1 MSEIYETN
9 MTENKPW
16 KKAMCVFLSVI
27 IAFGTFVALTVGSS
41 RLQDWLGI
49 KSMLSAYAAEI
60 VDTKGAAAVDEEAML
75 ANNHVIDLKNTDG
88 SNTVYLFSE
97 PISFTDEN
105 GNLKTKD
112 ISVEKQTDN
121 NIKNSGYEYTN
132 GQNDYRL
139 NFSTD
144 SRKGLLAEFDD
155 CSYSI
160 VPISEISVEGSE
172 SKAALLNEEFE
183 VFQYE
188 NIYGNGTNLRFYPQL
203 NGVKD
208 EIVLDQNIG
217 KNAFSFEL
225 NTKNCTA
232 VLNDDGTVSLLSS
245 SDNSAVQTFS
255 APFAYDSKY
264 VEGIKDSH
272 YIDCKYSL
280 EKKSETSYVLTV
292 TVDNEWLNDKNTVY
306 PVIIDPTTSNIS
318 NYRDA
323 GIYSSKS
330 SNCYG
335 KETTC
340 CFGRASEYGYGRVLN
355 QFTMPTD
362 IKKGA
367 KINSAY
373 MWQRE
378 TTGRT
383 STTYVTPYMVKDAW
397 AEGDVTWATR
407 PMYYTSTG
415 MTKRNIN
422 SKSSDDPDNSYW
434 YKFNI
439 TSAVQKW
446 TDGSYKNN
454 GVIFVSSE
462 ETDKEYNWRAFTS
475 KQYSSS
481 AMRPYTVINY
491 TNDTTAPTVTSVT
504 GNPTSWT
511 KNNVTLTVNG
521 AADNSG
527 GAGLHSTPYSFSTTK
542 GSYSW
547 QSSKSKTFSANDTI
561 YVYVRDALNNIRLVS
576 TQNITKIDKTAPAA
590 PTVTGNASSWTKDN
604 VTLTASSTDSASGIT
619 AYSFSTQAGTYSW
632 QTGKTKSFSS
642 NATVYVYAKDNAG
655 NISAAKTVTINKI
668 DKTKPVISDI
678 AISRDETTGNT
689 VAKITASDSQ
699 SGIGG
704 YSFDGGS
711 TWQTSNTKTFENA
724 PNEVSIAVKDNAGNI
739 STDVA
744 DALMPEFYDEDNL
757 IGILNPDT
765 ESKESIQYK
774 IGEEG
779 EWTDYIVPFAVPAY
793 EEFTVYAKIGENGAV
808 ISKTVTADTSEI
820 GAYSESNTDFSL
832 SYKNVSFDFTR
843 TYNSREKAWF
853 FATDSSVSKVSENLI
868 KAQLPDGSK
877 LSFVKISDTAYK
889 NELSD
894 CTLTVLDEG
903 FIIKNDDI
911 NYTYNSE
918 GQLISVSNKYGD
930 EISVTRS
937 SSSIFI
943 KDGEDRGYTL
953 ALNSDGN
960 IVSVTDPV
968 GGVINYSY
976 DQSGNLTKVVDQAGV
991 TLSQYSYTDGVL
1003 TKSLDKTINY
1013 SADGRVSSYLY
1024 DSGAYVNYTY
1034 NDEEKTI
1041 STESSVETT
1050 TSTTYNDALLTVSS
1064 TDEEGNTTEYTYD
1077 EQLRISTETS
1087 DGNTVTY
1094 SYDENGNL
1102 ISQVSDDEE
1111 AENTYYTYDSNSNVI
1126 RQQTGES
1133 YTYYVY
1139 NENDEN
1145 TLVATLKEDYKGEI
1159 PTVYDLTLTCF
1170 DTVSYN
1176 YDNGMLT
1183 KTVDSKAGE
1192 TVTYTYDSYGNTLK
1206 VTTTKA
1212 DGDETTVSVTD
1223 STYDSLGNVL
1233 TSTSGEEKSSYVYDA
1248 AGRTLLADDNGKCTR
1263 TIYDSLG
1270 RTVQEISP
1278 EDYDASKDG
1287 LKAETPSNTYADAT
1301 AGQTYVYASNGTLT
1315 SETNRLGKTTKYF
1328 YNDIGSKV
1336 REEFD
1341 IYKFY
1346 YLNHGELYQVKV
1358 AGVTTVSYNYDNDF
1372 KLLSETYANDDVI
1385 RYTYNDN
1392 GDVTAQ
1398 YHNSNARP
1406 YVTYTYD
1413 EDGELTEKVNTDT
1426 GLKYV
1431 YGENNKV
1438 DVYKT
1443 SDNTLVQSYTETE
1456 TEADEENNIEAKT
1469 DVTETHFGTTY
1480 TSVLKEKSI
1489 EYTSGSNTVQYS
1501 DETTGTDEDEK
1512 VSSETL
1518 KYGGSAVL
1526 SSEFTYDDNNN
1537 ITEKLISYSQNSKP
1551 QTVSIVNSYDSKNR
1565 ITATGYGQFD
1575 EYFTYDESDQ
1585 LTRVDNN
1592 TNGMGYTAAYSY
1604 DNRGN
1609 VVSKIE
1615 YSYTRDSLENKRP
1628 RSTTTFT
1635 YANSGW
1641 KDQLVSV
1648 NGVELTYDANGNVL
1662 TYGDRE
1668 YTWESGRN
1676 LAEIKD
1682 GSNTYFYKYDE
1693 NGIRT
1698 SKTVNGVTTYFNT
1711 RDGVILSQTD
1721 GTDTW
1726 YFQYDKN
1733 GTPIGFI
1740 FNGTQYFYM
1749 TNQMGDVISI
1759 TDANGEELVEYEYDE
1774 WGKTISVMEMNDNG
1788 KFFANTNPIRYRG
1801 YYYDTETG
1809 YYYLRSRY
1817 YDPSICRFINSD
1829 VPEIAKISKG
1839 ITAGAN
1845 SFAYCNND
1853 PINDSDPSGAF
1864 SSKDIKNFFSQVF
1877 KWIKNKITSAI
1888 KNRIGYYKKPYLKIS
1903 KGLVASLIDTII
1915 YASSNAVVSSIK
1927 SAGIKTAFS
1936 AAKRYIKN
1944 NPNKFTKLLKSD
1956 GIKKIGSLIPDV
1968 YEFTFKNIAK
1978 IWRRKVATF
1987 ITVNQAKDRLLGR
2000 IKIYEWIS
2008 NFTSVGGIVAYIFDI
2023 VDGKTDGYIT
2033 LKVK

>member
-27 IAFGTFVALTVGSS
+27 IGFGTFVALTVGSS

-121 NIKNSGYEYTN
+121 KIKNSGYEYTN

-155 CSYSI
+155 CAYSI
-160 VPISEISVEGSE
+160 IPISEISVEGSE

-217 KNAFSFEL
+217 NNAFSFEL

-232 VLNDDGTVSLLSS
+232 VLNDDGTVSLLSN

-272 YIDCKYSL
+272 YIDCKYAL

-292 TVDNEWLNDKNTVY
+292 TVDNEWLNDENTVY
-306 PVIIDPTTSNIS
+306 PVIIDPTTSNIA
-318 NYRDA
+318 NMYDLPIHTKRTTVGATVDA
-323 GIYSSKS
+323 NAVGTS
-330 SNCYG
+330 
-335 KETTC
+335 T
-340 CFGRASEYGYGRVLN
+340 EYGTSRSL
-355 QFTMPTD
+355 
-362 IKKGA
+362 IKFDKPKEIKSGA
-367 KINSAY
+367 TINSAY
-373 MWQRE
+373 YWTRE
-378 TTGRT
+378 LTGRT
-383 STTYVTPYMVKDAW
+383 SAFQAGVYKITSSWNEKSLW
-397 AEGDVTWATR
+397 STR
-407 PMYYTSTG
+407 PSYNTTRITYRSITSHSTDVE
-415 MTKRNIN
+415 NN
-422 SKSSDDPDNSYW
+422 PYW

-439 TSAVQKW
+439 KYLVQQWYSGTTNYGFMMKYENESDSAKNLRTFAHAEYSTSSW
-446 TDGSYKNN
+446 
-454 GVIFVSSE
+454 
-462 ETDKEYNWRAFTS
+462 
-475 KQYSSS
+475 
-481 AMRPYTVINY
+481 RPYTVINY

-547 QSSKSKTFSANDTI
+547 QSSKSKTFTANDTI

-604 VTLTASSTDSASGIT
+604 VTLTASSTDSASGI
-619 AYSFSTQAGTYSW
+619 ASYSFSTQAGTYSW

-757 IGILNPDT
+757 IGIFNPDT

-774 IGEEG
+774 IGEDG
-779 EWTDYIVPFAVPAY
+779 EWTDYTVPFAVPAY
-793 EEFTVYAKIGENGAV
+793 EESTVYAKIGENGAV

-820 GAYSESNTDFSL
+820 GAYSESNTDFTI

-877 LSFVKISDTAYK
+877 LSFIKISDTAYK
-889 NELSD
+889 NETTD
-894 CTLTVLDEG
+894 CTLTVLDDG
-903 FIIKNDDI
+903 YIIKNDDI

-960 IVSVTDPV
+960 IVSATDPA

-991 TLSQYSYTDGVL
+991 TLSQYSYTNGVL

-1013 SADGRVSSYLY
+1013 SADGRVNSYVY

-1041 STESSVETT
+1041 STESSIETT

-1087 DGNTVTY
+1087 DGNTITY

-1126 RQQTGES
+1126 RQQTGDS
-1133 YTYYVY
+1133 YTYYAY

-1159 PTVYDLTLTCF
+1159 PTVYDSTLTCF

-1206 VTTTKA
+1206 VSTAKT
-1212 DGDETTVSVTD
+1212 DGDETTVSVTA

-1315 SETNRLGKTTKYF
+1315 SETNRLDKTTKYF

-1413 EDGELTEKVNTDT
+1413 EEGELTEKVNTDT

-1456 TEADEENNIEAKT
+1456 TEADEENNIVAKT
-1469 DVTETHFGTTY
+1469 DVTETHFGNTY
-1480 TSVLKEKSI
+1480 TSVSKEKSI

-1501 DETTGTDEDEK
+1501 YETTGTDEDEK
-1512 VSSETL
+1512 VSSETI
-1518 KYGGSAVL
+1518 KYNGVEAL
-1526 SSEFTYDDNNN
+1526 PTKYTYDDNGN
-1537 ITEKLISYSQNSKP
+1537 ISTKTYSVYDNDQKFDFPVVNEYDDKNRLTSYGYGTPYEYFYYDDQDQISRVDNEYDEYTSKY
-1551 QTVSIVNSYDSKNR
+1551 SYDS
-1565 ITATGYGQFD
+1565 
-1575 EYFTYDESDQ
+1575 
-1585 LTRVDNN
+1585 
-1592 TNGMGYTAAYSY
+1592 
-1604 DNRGN
+1604 RGN
-1609 VVSKIE
+1609 IVSKDI
-1615 YSYTRDSLENKRP
+1615 YYYTRDSLENKKP

-1682 GSNTYFYKYDE
+1682 GSNTYSYKYDE

-1740 FNGTQYFYM
+1740 LNGTQYFYL
-1749 TNQMGDVISI
+1749 TNQFGDVFGII
-1759 TDANGEELVEYEYDE
+1759 DENGIQLVTYTYDE
-1774 WGKTISVMEMNDNG
+1774 WGYVKRVICGQDEE
-1788 KFFANTNPIRYRG
+1788 KLANTNPIRYRG

-1809 YYYLRSRY
+1809 YYYLQSRY

-1839 ITAGAN
+1839 ITAGSN
-1845 SFAYCNND
+1845 SFAYCNNN